1 MSKRICSLQSQD
13 QLTLGA
19 RRPCSRELPEFQCSQ
34 FIKDVRF
41 STYTHVLSMK
51 LSHGSYKVTLQG
63 KFINAEFSWGRWNGD
78 DARRLQEPLFSVI
91 SRISKWCST
100 FLSQILIL
108 LDGLMSFV
116 KYVGRNAFNPT
127 APDSELVEKASLST
141 GLTDTF
147 LVQQMYQRNAESERQ
162 NSLRLVD
169 LLPLLHEATSELR
182 SAASNALT
190 AVSGAIDFVNSTR
203 WSWHSTADTLVEQEH
218 RLDSAAEA
226 LRGALSEFKATGRL
240 RFLEPFEPHLG
251 ADAPLR
257 ALYVCYVYSASIVVV
272 SEAILNVVETVR
284 EINSKRRTNRL
295 WAPKGLRQLA
305 HAFFIEKSVEGDLR
319 AYGETE
325 DVEVVDTEGKER
337 KYRQYQPRILRI
349 FTQPRFP

>member
-1 MSKRICSLQSQD
+1 MVHPKLRCRANSKTQSLA
-13 QLTLGA
+13 GA
-19 RRPCSRELPEFQCSQ
+19 AGMVTMQGDFKSHCLALSLASVSGALPLLSR
-34 FIKDVRF
+34 
-41 STYTHVLSMK
+41 
-51 LSHGSYKVTLQG
+51 
-63 KFINAEFSWGRWNGD
+63 
-78 DARRLQEPLFSVI
+78 
-91 SRISKWCST
+91 
-100 FLSQILIL
+100 ILIL

-116 KYVGRNAFNPT
+116 KYVGRNASNPT
-127 APDSELVEKASLST
+127 APDSELVEKTSLST

-147 LVQQMYQRNAESERQ
+147 LVQQMYQRNEESERQ
-162 NSLRLVD
+162 NSLRVVD

-182 SAASNALT
+182 SAASNALA
-190 AVSGAIDFVNSTR
+190 AVSDVINFVNITR
-203 WSWHSTADTLVEQEH
+203 WSWHSTADTFVEQEH

-240 RFLEPFEPHLG
+240 RFLEPFEPHLE

-272 SEAILNVVETVR
+272 SEAILTVVETVR

-305 HAFFIEKSVEGDLR
+305 HALFIEKSVEGDLR

-325 DVEVVDTEGKER
+325 DVEVIDTEGEER
-337 KYRQYQPRILRI
+337 KYRQYQPRTLRI
-349 FTQPRFP
+349 FTH